1 MATAFISN
9 PPQASGNF
17 SSGGSGRFKPL
28 RKKSNGVTSGDS
40 FNPFQPQ
47 YNRMAFNSSRDPVY
61 AAFDYLEKQ
70 PLSQIASDFVKESI
84 KYPLTKLFGRLTNAF
99 A

>member
-1 MATAFISN
+1 
-9 PPQASGNF
+9 
-17 SSGGSGRFKPL
+17 
-28 RKKSNGVTSGDS
+28 
-40 FNPFQPQ
+40 
-47 YNRMAFNSSRDPVY
+47 MAFNSSRDPVY